1 MSYTYSH
8 MHGNR
13 EIHKLYLSNFLTGL
27 VFWYAIEN
35 LFQLSIGMDGVGIGI
50 NIAVLTLF
58 NILFDIPSGILADRW
73 SRKYV
78 LMVST
83 VALAVA
89 STVYGLSNSLWMY
102 LIGTVCYGVYFV
114 SVSGTYQAI
123 TYDLL
128 RGLRR
133 SEEYSKIFGR
143 EFALFLVG
151 AAVGNIAS
159 GFVVDHFSFQA
170 AYFVTAISCVLNLIL
185 LATVREPS
193 YHKTDDD
200 VKFFAHAAVATKM
213 IFDRQVLRCCVM
225 IVALLM
231 VIAVY
236 LNDFGQLYITHYV
249 SQVPMLGVLWAVYA
263 IALAVGSFVA
273 HYFSRHVWV
282 AVLMSSL
289 PVFGMVLIDHPYAI
303 GFIFVQAIGENI
315 LVNRIETAVQYYTP
329 SSIRATVLSVVSAIG
344 RLVVIPVSIITGW
357 SIVNHGVRH
366 ALWIPAVAAL
376 LILIIGLLASKHI
389 VFPVTK
395 EVKTT

>member
-1 MSYTYSH
+1 

-249 SQVPMLGVLWAVYA
+249 SQVPMLGVLWC
-263 IALAVGSFVA
+263 
-273 HYFSRHVWV
+273 
-282 AVLMSSL
+282 SSL
-289 PVFGMVLIDHPYAI
+289 F
-303 GFIFVQAIGENI
+303 
-315 LVNRIETAVQYYTP
+315 R
-329 SSIRATVLSVVSAIG
+329 S
-344 RLVVIPVSIITGW
+344 
-357 SIVNHGVRH
+357 
-366 ALWIPAVAAL
+366 
-376 LILIIGLLASKHI
+376 
-389 VFPVTK
+389 
-395 EVKTT
+395 